1 MRHSPGG
8 IAGQWHDT
16 QPSRNHPIRLLLA
29 TKPMERANSHFVAR
43 EAFESGLDMVQLGRV
58 HIWQIALDQCLR
70 ITYANACKAIGLS
83 DSHHIA

>member
-1 MRHSPGG
+1 
-8 IAGQWHDT
+8 
-16 QPSRNHPIRLLLA
+16 
-29 TKPMERANSHFVAR
+29 MERANSHFVAR

-70 ITYANACKAIGLS
+70 ITYANACKAIGLP